1 MRALAFS
8 NTPNLEP
15 LQSLKSALKPR
26 KIGLLDPGQ
35 FMLTN
40 FCSEVGLFHPQ
51 GLHYDSVLSIQRRR
65 ALRTFLISVLLGC
78 FAIAGACFWWVN
90 HPVSLRQGLVDLSIE
105 PGTSPREVAQV
116 AAKAGIPLHPRLLYF
131 WFRFSGDAR
140 LIRAGSYELEGQV
153 SPRALLQKLVQGDE
167 ALRSVTLVEG
177 WTFTQV
183 RVALAKAEQLKPES
197 AQLGNSELMQR
208 LGREGVHPE
217 GRFFPDTYT
226 YSKGSTDLAVLQRAM
241 RAMDTKLALAWS
253 QRNPAVPLQSP
264 DQVLILASIV
274 EKETGRV
281 ADQPHISAV
290 FNNRL
295 LLGMRL
301 QTDPTVIYG
310 MGEAF
315 DGNLRKNDLKSD
327 TPYNTYT
334 RSGLPPTPI
343 AMPGRQAL
351 WAVTHPA
358 ATKALY
364 FVARGDGTSA
374 FSETLDEHNR
384 AVNTYQ
390 RGK

>member
-1 MRALAFS
+1 M
-8 NTPNLEP
+8 
-15 LQSLKSALKPR
+15 
-26 KIGLLDPGQ
+26 
-35 FMLTN
+35 
-40 FCSEVGLFHPQ
+40 
-51 GLHYDSVLSIQRRR
+51 
-65 ALRTFLISVLLGC
+65 RTFLISVLLGC
-78 FAIAGACFWWVN
+78 FATAGACFWWVH
-90 HPVSLRQGLVDLSIE
+90 HPVSLRQGMVDLSIE

-116 AAKAGIPLHPRLLYF
+116 AAKAGVPLNPRLLYL
-131 WFRFSGDAR
+131 WFKFSGDAR
-140 LIRAGSYELEGQV
+140 QIRAGSYELEGQV
-153 SPRALLQKLVQGDE
+153 SPRGLLQKLVQGDE

-177 WTFTQV
+177 WTFQQV
-183 RVALAKAEQLKPES
+183 RLALAKADQLKPES
-197 AQLGNSELMQR
+197 TPLSNAELMQR

-226 YSKGSTDLAVLQRAM
+226 YSKGSTDIAVLQRAM
-241 RAMDTKLALAWS
+241 RAMDNKLALAWS
-253 QRNPAVPLQSP
+253 QRNPRVPLQSP
-264 DQVLILASIV
+264 DQVLTLASIV

-315 DGNLRKNDLKSD
+315 DGNLRKKDLLSD

-334 RSGLPPTPI
+334 RGGLPPTPI

-351 WAVTHPA
+351 WAATHPA